1 MTLGLIKKTPEH
13 LAPSKVGSVPTFG
26 ARVNMAKVR
35 GASNIKICWRVRLLG
50 FTN

>member
-1 MTLGLIKKTPEH
+1 MKLGLIKKTLQH
-13 LAPSKVGSVPTFG
+13 LSTSKVGSVPTFG
-26 ARVNMAKVR
+26 ARLNMAKVR